1 MRFAAQ
7 RTIALQDNYPSG
19 DTVYM
24 PDIVDKQGSMIK
36 ALRDW
41 ERRRGI
47 TFSYKGRFIQPKKKI
62 VEKKAKFEPSN
73 DRPIKVPRTKRP
85 KQTAEEKQKLKN
97 ESNKLYRTKDVEAH
111 RQRSKD
117 WRAKLTPQQK
127 AEVARKL
134 REWRATRKAN
144 ANSTNG
150 VPVA

>member
-24 PDIVDKQGSMIK
+24 PDIQDKGGSMIK

-41 ERRRGI
+41 EKRRGI
-47 TFSYKGRFIQPKKKI
+47 TFSYKNRFIEARKKKT
-62 VEKKAKFEPSN
+62 EKSVKEKLVI

-85 KQTAEEKQKLKN
+85 KQTAEEKQKLKY
-97 ESNKLYRTKDVEAH
+97 ERNKNYRNQNMQLH

-117 WRAKLTPQQK
+117 WRSKLTPEQK
-127 AEVARKL
+127 AKVARKL
-134 REWRATRKAN
+134 REWRAARKAN
-144 ANSTNG
+144 ANVKNG
-150 VPVA
+150 V

>member
-7 RTIALQDNYPSG
+7 RTIALQDNHPSG
-19 DTVYM
+19 NTVYM

-62 VEKKAKFEPSN
+62 VEKKAKSEPSN

-97 ESNKLYRTKDVEAH
+97 EHNRLYRTKDVEAH

-117 WRAKLTPQQK
+117 WRAKLTPEQK

-134 REWRATRKAN
+134 REWRAARKAN
-144 ANSTNG
+144 ANVKNG
-150 VPVA
+150 V

>member
-7 RTIALQDNYPSG
+7 RTIQLQDNYPSG

-62 VEKKAKFEPSN
+62 VEKKAKSEPSN

-97 ESNKLYRTKDVEAH
+97 EHNRLYRTKDVEAH

-117 WRAKLTPQQK
+117 WRAKLTPEQK

-134 REWRATRKAN
+134 REWRAARKAN
-144 ANSTNG
+144 ANVKNG
-150 VPVA
+150 V

>member
-7 RTIALQDNYPSG
+7 RTIALQDNFPSG

-62 VEKKAKFEPSN
+62 VEKKAKSEPSN

-97 ESNKLYRTKDVEAH
+97 EHNRLYRTKNVEAH

-117 WRAKLTPQQK
+117 WRAKLTPAQK

-134 REWRATRKAN
+134 REWRAARKAN

-150 VPVA
+150 V

>member
-7 RTIALQDNYPSG
+7 RTIALQDNHPSG
-19 DTVYM
+19 NTVYM

-62 VEKKAKFEPSN
+62 VEKKAKSEPSN

-85 KQTAEEKQKLKN
+85 KQTAEEKQKL
-97 ESNKLYRTKDVEAH
+97 H

-117 WRAKLTPQQK
+117 WRAKLTPEQK

-134 REWRATRKAN
+134 REWRAARKAN
-144 ANSTNG
+144 ANVKNG
-150 VPVA
+150 V